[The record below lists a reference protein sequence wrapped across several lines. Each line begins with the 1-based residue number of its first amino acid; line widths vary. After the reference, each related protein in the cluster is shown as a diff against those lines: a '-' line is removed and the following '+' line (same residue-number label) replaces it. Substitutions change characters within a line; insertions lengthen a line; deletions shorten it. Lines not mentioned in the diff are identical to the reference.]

1 MVPRTTSMQRATP
14 WEQYHSRKINSKT
27 NLKTAFEDC
36 AEAHRNIIDNTM
48 KSGARDV
55 WRYTILEMLMEHG
68 IYSASPCTYIYIL
81 EILSS
86 FK

>member
-27 NLKTAFEDC
+27 NLKAAFEDC

-48 KSGARDV
+48 KSGASGCLALYDTGNV
-55 WRYTILEMLMEHG
+55 DGTW
-68 IYSASPCTYIYIL
+68 YIFCIAMHIHIHL
-81 EILSS
+81 RNTQQL
-86 FK
+86 